1 MTNAK
6 KMKNGSSPARVYG
19 QDLMRGEHV
28 VGERRLTWVAGDRPR
43 DELDDTSRKNLAAG
57 RKPAS
62 KSIRTQD
69 RVLSM
74 KGEDFTGLGAQQS
87 GTSIFDPVLCE
98 LAYTWFTAP
107 GAHVL
112 DPFAGGSVRGI
123 VAAYLGRRYT
133 GIDLRPE
140 QIEANEAQARAI
152 LSGDR
157 REEYTR
163 DPNAPTPVQR
173 RGELWFKRDDLFE
186 VGGVYGGKV
195 RTCYALAQGAAG
207 LVTAGSRQSP
217 QANIVAQIARVMG
230 IPCRV
235 HTPTGEL
242 SPELL
247 AARAAGAE
255 VVQHKAGY
263 NNVIIARAREDA
275 AALGWANIPFGMECG
290 EAVQATRAQAGNLPA
305 EAQRLVIPVGSGMSL
320 AGVLWGLR
328 DAGLSIPV
336 LGVVVGAD
344 PVKRLDT
351 YAPPDWRLSLIHIS
365 EPTRPY

>member
-1 MTNAK
+1 M
-6 KMKNGSSPARVYG
+6 
-19 QDLMRGEHV
+19 
-28 VGERRLTWVAGDRPR
+28 
-43 DELDDTSRKNLAAG
+43 
-57 RKPAS
+57 
-62 KSIRTQD
+62 
-69 RVLSM
+69 
-74 KGEDFTGLGAQQS
+74 
-87 GTSIFDPVLCE
+87 
-98 LAYTWFTAP
+98 
-107 GAHVL
+107 
-112 DPFAGGSVRGI
+112 RGI

-247 AARAAGAE
+247 AARAAGAGA
-255 VVQHKAGY
+255 AGPA
-263 NNVIIARAREDA
+263 IRATPR
-275 AALGWANIPFGMECG
+275 
-290 EAVQATRAQAGNLPA
+290 
-305 EAQRLVIPVGSGMSL
+305 
-320 AGVLWGLR
+320 
-328 DAGLSIPV
+328 
-336 LGVVVGAD
+336 
-344 PVKRLDT
+344 
-351 YAPPDWRLSLIHIS
+351 
-365 EPTRPY
+365 